1 MKKEEYL
8 EKVALANLWMRA
20 YYEKDEPLASDE
32 EYDALIRELR
42 VFEEQNKD
50 EISKDSP
57 TQKIAPIIQ
66 SEFKKI
72 AHLRRMWSM
81 EDVFDESE
89 LRAWA
94 KRAKCE
100 KNFFIEPKFDGASL
114 NLLYEMVN

>member
-32 EYDALIRELR
+32 EYDALIRELS

-100 KNFFIEPKFDGASL
+100 KTFYRA
-114 NLLYEMVN
+114 